1 MSAPTETSAA
11 AETAAAVIPSRR
23 RGTPRR
29 GAGAS
34 TIPADLLA

>member
-1 MSAPTETSAA
+1 MNALTETSAA

-23 RGTPRR
+23 RGTPRH

-34 TIPADLLA
+34 TARAGFLA